1 MLQMP
6 LLSLSY
12 YDVARLGLLALTVHA
27 AYVQVTSPGSY
38 ETRDYLYWIALS
50 VIAYGSY
57 KGEPL
62 NRIVC
67 AIVYAIV
74 WPAITVVMK
83 TLIASIPA
91 LVEEILRQRA
101 ATLNNTPGEPVER
114 KKGRSEP

>member
-74 WPAITVVMK
+74 WPAITVVDENSHRIHPG
-83 TLIASIPA
+83 T
-91 LVEEILRQRA
+91 RRRNT
-101 ATLNNTPGEPVER
+101 ATAGSYPKQYTR
-114 KKGRSEP
+114 